1 MKNKIRFIKHQGKL
15 ECDECGLAWHPE
27 EFKPVDPAKKK
38 SIPEGGA
45 VFEVIDGNIYVTRT
59 ECNNICVTKCVKGL
73 VAEGK
78 KPMIVTG
85 THGNY
90 EGEFVGNDPTFG

>member
-1 MKNKIRFIKHQGKL
+1 
-15 ECDECGLAWHPE
+15 
-27 EFKPVDPAKKK
+27 
-38 SIPEGGA
+38 
-45 VFEVIDGNIYVTRT
+45 VIDGKIYVTRT

-73 VAEGK
+73 VAQGK